1 MSNTARFADA
11 DANLWLNQP
20 PINEQNNFP
29 GSSYSTEQQ
38 QIYPGPN
45 YNQNYSDQDCSG
57 SSSLLEM
64 LLRQGKETVAQD
76 RVNPGKN
83 RGAPLGGQNVS
94 NIPCQSAPYTPS
106 SSTGRMSPIVAFLP
120 DAQAQVRQQEI
131 QNGYLP
137 NHQGY
142 HVQQYSNSGVTP
154 SMMMAS
160 NSRTNYVAQHRYA
173 AYLNGQVTE
182 RRNPAEINEFA
193 DEQTLQQVEYPWMR
207 SYFNIYVEDEKT
219 SRPPFLNIREKP
231 NTLLQTLTVN
241 TLKVIKLR
249 NSCAQGHDTEH
260 QGYVTGD
267 GKNVGQKR
275 TRQTYTRFQTLEL
288 EKEFHY
294 NRYLTRRR
302 RIEISKALS
311 LTERQIKIWFQ
322 NRRMKAKK
330 DGKLA
335 QPALQ
340 EANRDDPPAYSAS
353 EGNSEGS
360 SSPSH
365 NASLVDTL
373 PVTAYPGPSTAP
385 MMQPGQVAM
394 PAHLVAASICEI
406 FGPGGEAELYK
417 FQSLT
422 CTTLY
427 NFWVRMYHEYK

>member
-29 GSSYSTEQQ
+29 GSSYPTEQQ

-57 SSSLLEM
+57 STSLLET
-64 LLRQGKETVAQD
+64 LLRQGKETVTQD

-83 RGAPLGGQNVS
+83 RGAPLGGQNMS

-120 DAQAQVRQQEI
+120 DAQVQVRQQEI

-182 RRNPAEINEFA
+182 KRNPAEINEFA
-193 DEQTLQQVEYPWMR
+193 DEQALQQVEYPWMR
-207 SYFNIYVEDEKT
+207 SYFN
-219 SRPPFLNIREKP
+219 S
-231 NTLLQTLTVN
+231 
-241 TLKVIKLR
+241 
-249 NSCAQGHDTEH
+249 
-260 QGYVTGD
+260 D
-267 GKNVGQKR
+267 GNNVGQKR

-322 NRRMKAKK
+322 NRRMKAKR

-335 QPALQ
+335 QPPLQ

-365 NASLVDTL
+365 NALLIDTL

-385 MMQPGQVAM
+385 MMQPGRIAM
-394 PAHLVAASICEI
+394 PAHLVAARQDMLH
-406 FGPGGEAELYK
+406 EAY
-417 FQSLT
+417 F
-422 CTTLY
+422 
-427 NFWVRMYHEYK
+427 EYRHQQQHHHRRYDNNDYF